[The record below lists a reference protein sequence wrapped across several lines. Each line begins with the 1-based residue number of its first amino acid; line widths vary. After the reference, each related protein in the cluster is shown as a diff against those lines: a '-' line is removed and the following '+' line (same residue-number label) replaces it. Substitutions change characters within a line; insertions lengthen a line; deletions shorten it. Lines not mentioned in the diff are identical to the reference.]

1 MHIQIWLRLLREL
14 FFNPPRPLG
23 TPPFKRRGIGAT
35 VLLFCSS
42 ALLLSCNN
50 STPTGVI
57 VSSSEKTEEVN
68 PFILGSKKIVEL
80 ENQDIELFL
89 KRYKWEMTQTNTGL
103 RYEITK
109 KGTGKKITAG
119 EKVVLEY
126 KTLLLTGEEIY
137 NSKNDGKIEF
147 IVEKT
152 AEIAGLHEA
161 VQWMHKGD
169 EARLIIPSHLA
180 YGASGDG
187 YKIKPYQTIIMKIE
201 IN

>member
-1 MHIQIWLRLLREL
+1 LNLKSLNLKSLNFKL
-14 FFNPPRPLG
+14 FF
-23 TPPFKRRGIGAT
+23 
-35 VLLFCSS
+35 FCSS

-57 VSSSEKTEEVN
+57 ISSSDKTEETN
-68 PFILGSKKIVEL
+68 PFILGNKKIVEL

-119 EKVVLEY
+119 ETVVLEY

-137 NSKNDGKIEF
+137 DSKNDRKIEF

-152 AEIAGLHEA
+152 AEVAGLQEA
-161 VQWMHKGD
+161 VQLMNRGD
-169 EARLIIPSHLA
+169 EARLIIPSYLA

-187 YKIKPYQTIIMKIE
+187 YKIKPYQTIIMKIVIKDMRCE
-201 IN
+201 I

>member
-1 MHIQIWLRLLREL
+1 LNFKSHTVYLA
-14 FFNPPRPLG
+14 PLS
-23 TPPFKRRGIGAT
+23 PFSF
-35 VLLFCSS
+35 LLFCF
-42 ALLLSCNN
+42 LLSCNN

-57 VSSSEKTEEVN
+57 VSSSEKTEETN

-89 KRYKWEMTQTNTGL
+89 KRYKWEVTQTNTGL
-103 RYEITK
+103 KYEITK
-109 KGTGKKITAG
+109 KGNGKKITTG

-137 NSKNDGKIEF
+137 NSNNDGKIEF

-161 VQWMHKGD
+161 VELMKRGD
-169 EARLIIPSHLA
+169 EAKLIIPSYLA

-187 YKIKPYQTIIMKIE
+187 NKIKPYQTIIMKIVISE
-201 IN
+201 